1 MASAKEGDWVDMS
14 SMANNLYK
22 IEPSFDPREYGHKQL
37 LALIKAANL
46 FDIEKSRL
54 KEPGPSYIRLK

>member
-1 MASAKEGDWVDMS
+1 MS

-22 IEPSFDPREYGHKQL
+22 IEPSFDSREYGFKQL
-37 LALIKAANL
+37 SALIKAANL